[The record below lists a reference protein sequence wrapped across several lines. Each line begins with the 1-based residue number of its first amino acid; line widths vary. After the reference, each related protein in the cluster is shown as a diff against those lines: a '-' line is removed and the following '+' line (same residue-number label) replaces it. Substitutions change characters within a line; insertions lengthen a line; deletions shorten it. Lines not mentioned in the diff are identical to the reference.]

1 MYAQAYFDYDSKKSG
16 GVTMSHLRFGKN
28 QISPEENVCTDKA
41 GIRNVWCNIVS
52 KCVQIIVFPRH
63 VVHQHELFDAVGI
76 IFCRTLIE
84 CGQYLGAV
92 ADIPIVARL

>member
-1 MYAQAYFDYDSKKSG
+1 MYGRSSRHEQTNFA
-16 GVTMSHLRFGKN
+16 HLRFGKN
-28 QISPEENVCTDKA
+28 QISSEKNVRTDKA